1 MSLQNLIII
10 LEVLPMW
17 LTVHLGDHLVL
28 HKNILFHENAQ
39 RTAGKHY
46 QWHKSELRHVQPHP
60 SKAFITTSLTKT
72 HCFLKAHKLFT
83 FNQQQH
89 YENVYIHHV
98 TQSRYIL
105 DTGGSVI
112 KNSHDNTRDVGSIP
126 ESGRPL
132 EKEMTNHSSTLAWEI
147 PWTAEPG
154 EPQSMGSQRI
164 GHNSGTK

>member
-1 MSLQNLIII
+1 MR
-10 LEVLPMW
+10 

-60 SKAFITTSLTKT
+60 SKAFITASLTKT
-72 HCFLKAHKLFT
+72 QCFFKAHKLFT

-89 YENVYIHHV
+89 YKNVYIHHV

-126 ESGRPL
+126 EAARPL
-132 EKEMTNHSSTLAWEI
+132 EKEMTTTPIFL
-147 PWTAEPG
+147 PG
-154 EPQSMGSQRI
+154 ESHGQRSLV
-164 GHNSGTK
+164 GHRPWGHKELDTTRRLNNNKRLA